1 MNDEKLLTAD
11 ALMTGAPDSV
21 QPAGRLADAA
31 AILVASGLPMVP
43 VCGTDGRLQGIVTAM
58 DLLDSLA
65 GNPAAADVPIDAVMS
80 TVPAFV
86 TGDSCVEWAL
96 AEMQEAHLWALPVT
110 DIQYRVIGILSLRD
124 LGTPVFPGLLL
135 QSWRR
140 ITEPD
145 PR

>member
-1 MNDEKLLTAD
+1 MTNEKSLTAD
-11 ALMTGAPDSV
+11 ALMTSLPDCGH
-21 QPAGRLADAA
+21 PAGRLSDAA

-43 VCGTDGRLQGIVTAM
+43 VCGMDGRLQGIVTAI
-58 DLLDSLA
+58 DLPDSLA
-65 GNPAAADVPIDAVMS
+65 GNPAPADVPIDAVMS

-86 TGDSCVEWAL
+86 TGDSCAEWAL

-110 DIQYRVIGILSLRD
+110 DIQYRVIGTLSLRD
-124 LGTPVFPGLLL
+124 LGTAVFPGLLL